1 MVNVPAL
8 KWTSIQTLRAL
19 NRKQKEV
26 KAIFFESAVFPQMKN
41 WHTKK
46 TRNGSKFGWLIQQMS
61 INQNSR
67 PQTFHRRFVSGSL
80 FVSPCLLECY
90 LQSETKIES
99 DLMLRAVGGTCQWLS
114 HFYNILLK
122 DLTLLHVKI
131 TRSMKLL
138 SVCWRKL
145 KIDLLALCKSQPH
158 SPFSVHAYDS
168 SEFLVLQV
176 VLDSIL

>member
-1 MVNVPAL
+1 
-8 KWTSIQTLRAL
+8 
-19 NRKQKEV
+19 
-26 KAIFFESAVFPQMKN
+26 MKI

-61 INQNSR
+61 INQNSA

-80 FVSPCLLECY
+80 FVSPCLPECY

-99 DLMLRAVGGTCQWLS
+99 DLTLRAVGGTCQWLS

-122 DLTLLHVKI
+122 DMTLLHVKI
-131 TRSMKLL
+131 TRGMNLL

-145 KIDLLALCKSQPH
+145 KLSTYLHSVSHNHIVPSQYMLATRL
-158 SPFSVHAYDS
+158 S
-168 SEFLVLQV
+168 SWYCRQFW
-176 VLDSIL
+176 ILFYNMKNDK

>member
-1 MVNVPAL
+1 
-8 KWTSIQTLRAL
+8 
-19 NRKQKEV
+19 
-26 KAIFFESAVFPQMKN
+26 
-41 WHTKK
+41 
-46 TRNGSKFGWLIQQMS
+46 MS
-61 INQNSR
+61 INQNSG
-67 PQTFHRRFVSGSL
+67 PQTFHRRFLSGSL

-99 DLMLRAVGGTCQWLS
+99 DLTLPAVGGTCQWLS

-131 TRSMKLL
+131 TRSLNLM
-138 SVCWRKL
+138 SVCWRNSNYRL
-145 KIDLLALCKSQPH
+145 TCTLKSQPH
-158 SPFSVHAYDS
+158 SAFSVHACNS